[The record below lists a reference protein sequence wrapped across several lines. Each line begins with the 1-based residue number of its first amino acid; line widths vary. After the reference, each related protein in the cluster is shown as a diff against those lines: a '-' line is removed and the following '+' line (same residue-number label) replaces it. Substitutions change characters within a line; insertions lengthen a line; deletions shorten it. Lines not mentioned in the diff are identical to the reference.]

1 MTAFTEEELTR
12 IRADFPVLSRTVREG
27 RHLVYLDSGATAQK
41 PWCVLEAEQEF
52 YATRN
57 AAVHRGAHQL
67 AEEAT
72 EAFEGARA
80 TVARFIGAAPDEV
93 VFTKNG
99 TEAINLV
106 AYAMSNAGMPGA
118 VEGADPLVAAR
129 LQLGPGDEIVVT
141 EMEHHANLVPWQELA
156 RRTGATLRWIGI
168 TDDGHLQDPAS
179 VVGPAT
185 KMLAFTHVSN
195 VLGTLND
202 VAPLVAAARAV
213 GALTLVD
220 ACQSVP
226 HLPVDVTELGVDFL
240 AFTGHKVI
248 GPSGIGVLWG
258 RPELLAAM
266 PPFITGGSMIEMV
279 HMETSTYAPPPQRF
293 EAGVP
298 MVAQAI
304 GLASAIDYL
313 SELGMDRVHQHDTEL
328 TAYCLEQL
336 AERPWVTVIGPTDAA
351 ERVGAISFT
360 VEGIHPHDVGQVL
373 DDQGIAVRTGHHCAW
388 PLHRRLG
395 IPASTRVS
403 FSVYTN
409 RADIDAFVAALDN
422 VPAVF
427 GLSA

>member
-1 MTAFTEEELTR
+1 MTAFTEKELAR
-12 IRADFPVLSRTVREG
+12 IRADFPVLSRTVRQD
-27 RHLVYLDSGATAQK
+27 RPLVYLDSGATAQK
-41 PWCVLEAEQEF
+41 PWVVLDAEREYYTQH
-52 YATRN
+52 N

-72 EAFEGARA
+72 EAYEAARA
-80 TVARFIGAAPDEV
+80 TVARFVGGRPDEV

-106 AYAMSNAGMPGA
+106 AYAMSNAGAAGA
-118 VEGADPLVAAR
+118 VEGADPEVAAR

-156 RRTGATLRWIGI
+156 RRTGATLRWIGV
-168 TDDGHLQDPAS
+168 TDDGHLHDPRT
-179 VVGPAT
+179 VVGERT
-185 KMLAFTHVSN
+185 KLVAFTQVSN
-195 VLGTLND
+195 VLGTLVD
-202 VAPLVAAARAV
+202 VAPIVEAARTV

-226 HLPVDVTELGVDFL
+226 HLPVDVSALGVDFL

-258 RPELLAAM
+258 RAELLAAM
-266 PPFITGGSMIEMV
+266 PPFITGGSMIELV
-279 HMETSTYAPPPQRF
+279 HMERSTYAAPPQRF

-298 MVAQAI
+298 MVAQAV
-304 GLASAIDYL
+304 GLAAAVDYL
-313 SELGMDRVHQHDTEL
+313 TELGMDRVHQHDTEL
-328 TAYCLEQL
+328 TAYCLQRL
-336 AERPWVTVIGPTDAA
+336 GERPWVRVVGPTDPA
-351 ERVGAISFT
+351 ERVGAVAF
-360 VEGIHPHDVGQVL
+360 VVDGIHPHDVGQVL
-373 DDQGIAVRTGHHCAW
+373 DDHGVAVRTGHHCAW

-403 FSVYTN
+403 FSVYTS
-409 RADIDAFVAALDN
+409 RADIDAFVTALDT
-422 VPAVF
+422 VPGIF